1 MALATGKFAFLF
13 RPYAELWRC
22 APLAGAAGLES
33 IGLFWDLQGPRDE
46 ALAALATATDR
57 AMRSPAFLGL
67 MQFGLTMMNRS
78 TAIGCPGALR
88 RFSSSLLSLRTRGF
102 QWLTQRHSLFLLP
115 KRPKQWFRSSV
126 SWGRRRS

>member
-13 RPYAELWRC
+13 RPYAELWRY
-22 APLAGAAGLES
+22 APLVGAAGLES
-33 IGLFWDLQGPRDE
+33 FGLFWDLQGPRDE

-57 AMRSPAFLGL
+57 TMRSPAFLGL

-78 TAIGCPGALR
+78 TAIVCPGALR
-88 RFSSSLLSLRTRGF
+88 RFSNSLLRTRGF
-102 QWLTQRHSLFLLP
+102 QWLTRRHTLSLLP
-115 KRPKQWFRSSV
+115 KRPKRWFRSSA